1 MPDHQPTTIPAY
13 IEGAPEAGQPHLRR
27 VYRLLREAAPE
38 AEEAIKW
45 GVPYFVEPRFLFS
58 FSAFKAHLAFV
69 TSQEVLAAF
78 REEAEGADYATTKNF
93 LKVRYDQEL
102 PAALI
107 RRMAE
112 RQLEDVSARET
123 DSFW

>member
-1 MPDHQPTTIPAY
+1 MSSEQPNTIDEY
-13 IEGAPEAGQPHLRR
+13 IQTAPPQGQPHLRR
-27 VYRLLREAAPE
+27 LHALLREVAPE

-58 FSAFKAHLAFV
+58 FAAFKAHLAFV
-69 TSQEVLAAF
+69 PS
-78 REEAEGADYATTKNF
+78 EETLDALRPATGDYATTKNF
-93 LKVRYDQEL
+93 LKVRYDQPL
-102 PAALI
+102 PVDLI

-112 RQLEDVSARET
+112 HRVRAVSQRDD